1 MVEIKIMK
9 VDEFSQKFKDFQQIF
24 ESDTWIDRSDKGLWI
39 LAILSSN
46 EENDAIFYE
55 EALETTDTR
64 RFVLYKEGKVV
75 IGEADY
81 YIDADEIVRVIEE
94 EVVLDPQRCV
104 TVSLDSKEADF
115 SLLEF
120 IDKQKFYELQKAW
133 KQQFGSSWLGSLKV
147 SKENAVQRLNEAM
160 DFWEER
166 GFAVITRDYDTAEC
180 VAKLTNRKRVTVA
193 LPRKKYNDYVWS
205 YHIRK

>member
-1 MVEIKIMK
+1 MEVKILE
-9 VDEFSQKFKDFQQIF
+9 VSEFSQKFKDFQQIF
-24 ESDTWIDRSDKGLWI
+24 ESDTLIDRSDKGLWI
-39 LAILSSN
+39 LAILPSK
-46 EENDAIFYE
+46 EEKEALFYE
-55 EALETTDTR
+55 EALPTTDTR
-64 RFVLYKEGKVV
+64 RFVLYKNGKVV

-104 TVSLDSKEADF
+104 TVSLDAKEADF
-115 SLLEF
+115 TLLEF
-120 IDKQKFYELQKAW
+120 IDKQKFRELQQAW
-133 KQQFGSSWLGSLKV
+133 KQRFRTAWLGKLVV

-160 DFWEER
+160 NFWEER

-193 LPRKKYNDYVWS
+193 LPRKKFNDFVWS
-205 YHIRK
+205 YQIRK